1 MVNSSGLKCEV
12 WVVHFK
18 WIKGER
24 GWIFIVEFVKVC
36 EWFDRCDRLQII
48 FKSRKTKITKFSL
61 ILNMIKIIII
71 NVWFVVEENINM
83 YEWK

>member
-1 MVNSSGLKCEV
+1 MKDGGFRVN
-12 WVVHFK
+12 
-18 WIKGER
+18 
-24 GWIFIVEFVKVC
+24 FIEVC
-36 EWFDRCDRLQII
+36 EWFNGCDKLKII
-48 FKSRKTKITKFSL
+48 FKSRKNKITKFSL